1 MTLATLVAIRDL
13 RDTALMLL
21 SVYGQTS
28 RRRTAVTEENGDLRN
43 GPWPWMDGVI
53 NWPPSLKHREAAR
66 DGFGGLRGGKTQRA
80 AAWDSFVVNR
90 QHCEDPTSKALPETY
105 YSGRG

>member
-28 RRRTAVTEENGDLRN
+28 RRRTAVTEEKRRLEEWAVAVD
-43 GPWPWMDGVI
+43 
-53 NWPPSLKHREAAR
+53 
-66 DGFGGLRGGKTQRA
+66 
-80 AAWDSFVVNR
+80 
-90 QHCEDPTSKALPETY
+90 
-105 YSGRG
+105 GRGHQLAAESEA

>member
-1 MTLATLVAIRDL
+1 MTEE
-13 RDTALMLL
+13 
-21 SVYGQTS
+21 
-28 RRRTAVTEENGDLRN
+28 RRRLEEWAVAV
-43 GPWPWMDGVI
+43 DGVI

-66 DGFGGLRGGKTQRA
+66 DGFGGFERGGTTQRA

>member
-66 DGFGGLRGGKTQRA
+66 DGFGGLRGG
-80 AAWDSFVVNR
+80 
-90 QHCEDPTSKALPETY
+90 EDTEGS
-105 YSGRG
+105 SMGQFCS